1 MAVAP
6 IPQVRKVLEYGLT
19 QIPSDKI
26 LMGIPNYGY
35 DWPLPYIKGYTKA
48 RKLGHREA
56 YLLAVNQ
63 GVPIEYDP
71 VSQSPFFRYSD
82 IDGIEHEVWFEDE
95 RSLREKF
102 NLVEEYNLSGLS
114 FWNIMTYHYET
125 DFLLNNQFEI
135 ISL

>member
-35 DWPLPYIKGYTKA
+35 D
-48 RKLGHREA
+48 
-56 YLLAVNQ
+56 
-63 GVPIEYDP
+63 PI
-71 VSQSPFFRYSD
+71 SQSPFFRYSD
-82 IDGIEHEVWFEDE
+82 IDGIGHEVWFEDE

-102 NLVEEYNLSGLS
+102 SLVEEYNLSGVS
-114 FWNIMTYHYET
+114 FWNVMTYHYET
-125 DFLLNNQFEI
+125 DLLPNSQFEI
-135 ISL
+135 RKL